1 MRCLKKLNIAVVL
14 VAFLLL
20 LGGEALAQVYTVQP
34 GDTLYLLSRSTGIP
48 VEKLKEAN
56 TKSSSQIMVGEVLLI
71 PEKYTVKSGDS
82 LYKISQRFGVALWEI
97 RNLNKQYSD
106 VIRVGQVLYI
116 PQKSP
121 YQTVTVKKGDT
132 LYLISKAY
140 GVDIAS
146 LKKINGL
153 IGNEIYP
160 GMRLLIPQK
169 SGASSAG
176 LSSARSS
183 AASSNTYTTLASRSG
198 VDRSTRNQS
207 GSGITYSAEER
218 MLLAKLIHA
227 EAEGEPYMGKVAVGA
242 VVVNRVK
249 SSAFP
254 NTIKGV
260 IYQIDE
266 LGLYQFTPVEDGR
279 IFSAIPSQD
288 SFKAADAA
296 LAGEDPTGGAL
307 FFFNPAKITNKW
319 LLSKPVIYRVGQHV
333 FTK

>member
-1 MRCLKKLNIAVVL
+1 
-14 VAFLLL
+14 
-20 LGGEALAQVYTVQP
+20 
-34 GDTLYLLSRSTGIP
+34 
-48 VEKLKEAN
+48 VEKIKQAN
-56 TKSSSQIMVGEVLLI
+56 AKNSSQITVGEVLLI
-71 PEKYTVKSGDS
+71 PEKYTVKSGDT
-82 LYKISQRFGVALWEI
+82 LYLISRRFGVPLWEL
-97 RNLNKQYSD
+97 RNLNNQYSD
-106 VIRVGQVLYI
+106 EIRVGQVLYI

-121 YQTVTVKKGDT
+121 YQTMTVKKGDT

-140 GVDIAS
+140 GVDIAN

-153 IGNEIYP
+153 IGDEIYP

-169 SGASSAG
+169 STASSVG
-176 LSSARSS
+176 SSHNYSP
-183 AASSNTYTTLASRSG
+183 LASRSG
-198 VDRSTRNQS
+198 VDRSIDRSTLSRA
-207 GSGITYSAEER
+207 GSGIAYSAEDR

-227 EAEGEPYMGKVAVGA
+227 EAEGEPYIGKLAVGA

-279 IFSAIPSQD
+279 LFYMTPSQE
-288 SFKAADAA
+288 SYKAADNA